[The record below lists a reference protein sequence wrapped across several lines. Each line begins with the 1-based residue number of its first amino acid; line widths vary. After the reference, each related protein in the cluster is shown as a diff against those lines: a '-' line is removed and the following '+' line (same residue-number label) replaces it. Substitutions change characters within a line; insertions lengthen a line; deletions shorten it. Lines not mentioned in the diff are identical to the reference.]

1 VTDGYISKSMFKI
14 LDRKDH
20 DLASRLLDMQAR
32 ALKDWMPLLI
42 PDRGSHAGLLH
53 LINVGRNVDKMIPA
67 AKAEEL
73 SAGEMFLLLAAVL
86 LHDIGRILPGSG
98 KPMCA
103 LQPCKQLSKPFPCID
118 SDWDHHQKSDN
129 IIQQSGL
136 ELGLPDDM
144 TVRYCALLAYCHRLA
159 MPPRKDQL
167 TEFGEACTL
176 REGKRPEFR
185 NTSIEPLGS
194 VRIPLLAAVLRIADE
209 AENHWT
215 RALNERW
222 FRLFEANQGNL
233 GKAFRRRV
241 EDVEFCHAG
250 ECIVMHL
257 ADLPES
263 DELERFAMLAAQ
275 IKSVLGGWNKDL
287 RPLDIQFS
295 DVFYEVRG
303 RLHRFETKAGKTK
316 ASVVDGPMV
325 DVLAADRDQIRIL
338 VDALARL
345 SNATMGHPDFPWA
358 SVEAEVGRPLKD
370 RDKWLIE
377 KMGDWAPDQN
387 EGERER
393 SRCAAEDR
401 SGGVPVRAL
410 HHFTGAAQS
419 GQEHSGRLLDRSG
432 IN

>member
-1 VTDGYISKSMFKI
+1 
-14 LDRKDH
+14 
-20 DLASRLLDMQAR
+20 
-32 ALKDWMPLLI
+32 
-42 PDRGSHAGLLH
+42 
-53 LINVGRNVDKMIPA
+53 
-67 AKAEEL
+67 
-73 SAGEMFLLLAAVL
+73 
-86 LHDIGRILPGSG
+86 
-98 KPMCA
+98 
-103 LQPCKQLSKPFPCID
+103 
-118 SDWDHHQKSDN
+118 
-129 IIQQSGL
+129 
-136 ELGLPDDM
+136 
-144 TVRYCALLAYCHRLA
+144 
-159 MPPRKDQL
+159 MPPRKDQI
-167 TEFGEACTL
+167 TEFGEACKL

-263 DELERFAMLAAQ
+263 DELERFAILATQ

-303 RLHRFETKAGKTK
+303 RLRRFETKAGKTN
-316 ASVVDGPMV
+316 ASVVAGPMV
-325 DVLAADRDQIRIL
+325 DVLAGDRDQIRVL

-345 SNATMGHPDFPWA
+345 SNATMGHPDFPCA

-377 KMGDWAPDQN
+377 KMGDWAPEAISVDHHRQRVLV
-387 EGERER
+387 EKDHVGSLRQVLLEERGDNCR
-393 SRCAAEDR
+393 
-401 SGGVPVRAL
+401 RAGL
-410 HHFTGAAQS
+410 S
-419 GQEHSGRLLDRSG
+419 
-432 IN
+432 